1 MRKNILIIILVIMSC
16 LCVKAQGPV
25 GADHALAAAWRIY
38 TQAQKASYAGAT
50 AATAA
55 TIPEI
60 EWYKSKTREYVDFRK
75 KYYLYLDS
83 IQNKLL
89 IYVNAVG
96 LGLEINDLIK
106 SFNMVTKELKE
117 NPTNFLALSLDRT
130 KKQTLMDVIQ
140 LIEELNSNFI
150 AIGQNRAK
158 LKETE
163 RYKPLENIRKKI
175 REISANIRRLAYDVH
190 ITNFYYLYRK
200 WLNDYEFREVD
211 KGNVAYKCISV
222 WKANGKVGIK
232 SFD

>member
-1 MRKNILIIILVIMSC
+1 MRKNILIIILVMMSC
-16 LCVKAQGPV
+16 LGVKAQGPV
-25 GADHALAAAWRIY
+25 GADHALATAWRIY

-130 KKQTLMDVIQ
+130 KRQTLMDVIQ

-175 REISANIRRLAYDVH
+175 REISNKVRRLAYDVH

-211 KGNVAYKCISV
+211 KGNVAYKCIAD

>member
-1 MRKNILIIILVIMSC
+1 MSC
-16 LCVKAQGPV
+16 LGVKAQGPV
-25 GADHALAAAWRIY
+25 GADHALATAWRIY
-38 TQAQKASYAGAT
+38 TQAQKASYAGTT

-55 TIPEI
+55 TIPAVDL
-60 EWYKSKTREYVDFRK
+60 YNNKAREYVNFRK

-117 NPTNFLALSLDRT
+117 NETNFLALALDRT
-130 KKQTLMDVIQ
+130 KRQTLMDVIG
-140 LIEELNSNFI
+140 LIGELNSKFI

-163 RYKPLENIRKKI
+163 RYKPLENIRMKI
-175 REISANIRRLAYDVH
+175 REISNKVRRLAYDVH

-211 KGNVAYKCISV
+211 KSNVAYKCISV